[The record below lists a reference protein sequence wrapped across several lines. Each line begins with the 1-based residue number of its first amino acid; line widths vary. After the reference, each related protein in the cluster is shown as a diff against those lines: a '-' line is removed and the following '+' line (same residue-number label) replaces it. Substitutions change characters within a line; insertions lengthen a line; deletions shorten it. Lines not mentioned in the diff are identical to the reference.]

1 MQERRSNPDR
11 TRDTRAALVAAAR
24 ALFLEKGFAATGT
37 PEIADRA
44 GMTRGALY
52 HHYKD
57 KQDILRA
64 VIESEAA
71 GIAAEIEA
79 GATDAATPLD
89 ALLAGARS
97 YFQAMRAPGRTRL
110 MLLEGPAALGS
121 AEMRRIDL
129 ETGGQT
135 LRQGLEAATGP
146 GLTPKDFDARA
157 DLLSAMFD
165 RAALAIEAGGDT
177 DIYEETLAVLLS
189 SLVRKPMR

>member
-37 PEIADRA
+37 PEIAESA

-52 HHYKD
+52 HHYRD

-71 GIAAEIEA
+71 AIAAEIEA
-79 GATDAATPLD
+79 GATDALTPLD

-97 YFQAMRAPGRTRL
+97 YFRAMQAPGRTRL
-110 MLLEGPAALGS
+110 MLLEGPAVLGS

-129 ETGGQT
+129 ETGGQS

-146 GLTPKDFDARA
+146 GLAAPDLDARA

-165 RAALAIEAGGDT
+165 RAALAIEAGGDAE
-177 DIYEETLAVLLS
+177 IYEETLAGLLS
-189 SLVRKPMR
+189 ALVRKPLP

>member
-1 MQERRSNPDR
+1 MQERRSNTDR

-37 PEIADRA
+37 PEIAESA

-52 HHYKD
+52 HHYRD

-64 VIESEAA
+64 VIEAEAT

-79 GATDAATPLD
+79 GATEALTPVD

-97 YFQAMRAPGRTRL
+97 YFRAMRAPGRTRL
-110 MLLEGPAALGS
+110 MLLEGPAVLGS
-121 AEMRRIDL
+121 AEMRRIDM
-129 ETGGQT
+129 ETGGQS
-135 LRQGLEAATGP
+135 LRQGLEAAHGP
-146 GLTPKDFDARA
+146 GLSPTDLDARA

-165 RAALAIEAGGDT
+165 RAALAIEAGGDGA
-177 DIYEETLAVLLS
+177 IYEETLAGLLS
-189 SLVRKPMR
+189 ALVGKPMR

>member
-37 PEIADRA
+37 PEIAESA
-44 GMTRGALY
+44 GVTRGALY

-64 VIESEAA
+64 VIEAEAT

-89 ALLAGARS
+89 ALIAGAQS
-97 YFQAMRAPGRTRL
+97 YFRAMRAPGRTRL
-110 MLLEGPAALGS
+110 MLLEGPAVLGS
-121 AEMRRIDL
+121 AEMRRIDM
-129 ETGGQT
+129 ETGGQS

-146 GLTPKDFDARA
+146 GLSPTDLDARA

-165 RAALAIEAGGDT
+165 RAALAIEAGGDPAT
-177 DIYEETLAVLLS
+177 YEDTLATLLTALIKRPS
-189 SLVRKPMR
+189 P